1 VLDGRIERAE
11 SGRLVIAD
19 ADTAALNSRLVA
31 HGVRVT
37 EIAAERRSLEDV
49 VLSVTGSG
57 SDRVEVP
64 EGERG

>member
-1 VLDGRIERAE
+1 M
-11 SGRLVIAD
+11 IAD

-57 SDRVEVP
+57 SDRVDVQDGDRP
-64 EGERG
+64 

>member
-1 VLDGRIERAE
+1 MRCSTARSSWPRAAGWW
-11 SGRLVIAD
+11 SPD

-57 SDRVEVP
+57 SDRVDAW
-64 EGERG
+64 RW

>member
-1 VLDGRIERAE
+1 M
-11 SGRLVIAD
+11 IAD

-31 HGVRVT
+31 QGVRVT

-57 SDRVEVP
+57 SDRVDVQD
-64 EGERG
+64 G